1 MLDKNTV
8 LVVDDEKNTRDGL
21 KSALEEDGYHVF
33 VAESGESAKKIIK
46 EKAPNVVLTDLKMP
60 GIGGLELL
68 KYTRKTHPE
77 IAIIIITGY
86 GNIQTAVQAIKD
98 GAHDFIT
105 KPINLDKISA
115 IVEKCL
121 ITQKVVLENILLK
134 EKLRNRYRYEEIIGK
149 SKKMLEIFD
158 LIDQVAPT
166 RSTILLEGESG
177 TGKELI
183 ANALHQRSK
192 RKEKPFIKLNCAALS
207 EGIFESELFGH
218 ERGAFTGAVEKRKGR
233 FELADQGTLFLDEV
247 GEIPYH
253 IQVKLLRVLQ
263 EREFERVGGQKTI
276 KVDVRLLVAS
286 NQSLEQAVSE
296 NRLREDLYY
305 RLNVIAIR
313 IPPLR
318 ERREDIPLLA
328 EYFISK
334 YSKENNQPTKRI
346 TPQAIDKLL
355 AHSWPG
361 NIRELQNCLESC
373 VVRARDDLITADNL
387 PASLYSRSIEDNKIT
402 MDIGSSIEEIEQEA
416 ILKTLNAVSGSKSR
430 AARILKIGL
439 KTLYR
444 KLEKYNYNQPE
455 QASDT
460 SESQSIASN

>member
-1 MLDKNTV
+1 MIEQATV

-21 KSALEEDGYHVF
+21 KSALEEDGYKVLT
-33 VAESGESAKKIIK
+33 AESGVTAKKIIK
-46 EKAPNVVLTDLKMP
+46 DKSPNVVLTDLKMP
-60 GIGGLELL
+60 GIDGMKLL
-68 KYTRKTHPE
+68 NYTRKISPE
-77 IAIIIITGY
+77 MAIILITGY
-86 GNIQTAVQAIKD
+86 GNIETAVRAIKN
-98 GAHDFIT
+98 GAYDFIT

-115 IVEKCL
+115 IIEKCL
-121 ITQKVVLENILLK
+121 INQQLVLENIHLK
-134 EKLRNRYRYEEIIGK
+134 EKLRNRYRYEELIGK

-166 RSTILLEGESG
+166 RSTVLLEGESG

-183 ANALHQRSK
+183 ANAIHQRSK
-192 RKEKPFIKLNCAALS
+192 RCNEPFIKLNCAALS
-207 EGIFESELFGH
+207 EGILESELFGH
-218 ERGAFTGAVEKRKGR
+218 ERGAFTGAVERKKGR
-233 FELADQGTLFLDEV
+233 FELADGGTLFLDEV

-253 IQVKLLRVLQ
+253 VQVKLLRVLQ

-276 KVDVRLLVAS
+276 KVDVRLVVAS

-313 IPPLR
+313 IPSLR
-318 ERREDIPLLA
+318 ERREDIPLIA
-328 EYFISK
+328 EYFIRK
-334 YSKENNQPTKRI
+334 YSKENNKPVKGVAV
-346 TPQAIDKLL
+346 QAMDQLL

-373 VVRARDDLITADNL
+373 VVRTRGEIINAEDL
-387 PASLYSRSIEDNKIT
+387 PPSIFGRGIDENKII

-416 ILKTLNAVSGSKSR
+416 ILKTLNAVNGSKTQ

-444 KLEKYNYNQPE
+444 KLEKYNSSRSE
-455 QASDT
+455 QLPDSLK
-460 SESQSIASN
+460 SSI